1 MVKDVAVKLNLTKSS
16 KPGNIIGA
24 VGDVTLDF
32 GELGSIKLCGFR
44 VLVPDGK
51 PPWVAPPARHGER
64 AWFDTIVLQG
74 SIKKLVTT
82 AVVKEYER
90 MTQAVSRA

>member
-1 MVKDVAVKLNLTKSS
+1 MLKNITVKLNLTK
-16 KPGNIIGA
+16 KAGNVVAAI
-24 VGDVTLDF
+24 GDVTLDF
-32 GELGSIKLCGFR
+32 AELGCIKLCGFR

-64 AWFDTIVLQG
+64 AWFDTVVLQG
-74 SIKKLVTT
+74 SIKKLVAT

-90 MTQAVSRA
+90 MS